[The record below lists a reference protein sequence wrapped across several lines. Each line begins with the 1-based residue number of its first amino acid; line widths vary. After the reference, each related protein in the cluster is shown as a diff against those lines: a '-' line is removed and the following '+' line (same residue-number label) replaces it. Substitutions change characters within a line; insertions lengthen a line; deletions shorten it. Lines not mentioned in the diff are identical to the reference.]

1 MNNNQLLTSC
11 FSLIKCWVTAGQQV
25 CGECCSAPCLLPSFH
40 RHWWNFF
47 YFMDQRSSLRDGW
60 KWAFSDIDQSKGVA
74 SARLAKLK
82 MRVCFFLF
90 LNKKF
95 DNVLEIEA
103 LSLHRVCIG
112 TMNKINPSFLLLEL
126 HQQLRRN
133 GKWLCRWLSG
143 SVPDK
148 EEVWI
153 KDDCSSFTLS
163 PGEEEKKADF
173 YFLACIVRRIWQC
186 RHWLLFVTVCG

>member
-1 MNNNQLLTSC
+1 MKMML
-11 FSLIKCWVTAGQQV
+11 FW
-25 CGECCSAPCLLPSFH
+25 H
-40 RHWWNFF
+40 RS
-47 YFMDQRSSLRDGW
+47 Q
-60 KWAFSDIDQSKGVA
+60 QSKGVA

-95 DNVLEIEA
+95 DNVLQIEA

-163 PGEEEKKADF
+163 PGEEKKKHIFIFWLGLWGGYDNADTDCC
-173 YFLACIVRRIWQC
+173 LWQ
-186 RHWLLFVTVCG
+186 FVARFNH